1 MFDFDQEALM
11 PPFIKRLANI
21 QENGRA
27 ILLIVQCF
35 VYYIRE
41 TVALL
46 NSRMRLSE
54 TELVLRYPLLEV
66 CIIVN
71 PFEQEFFQDFRYYG

>member
-1 MFDFDQEALM
+1 MFDFEEEVLM
-11 PPFIKRLANI
+11 PHFIKRLANI

-35 VYYIRE
+35 VYYVCE

-46 NSRMRLSE
+46 NSRIRLSE
-54 TELVLRYPLLEV
+54 SELVQRYPLLEV

-71 PFEQEFFQDFRYYG
+71 PFEQEFFQNF